1 MFVAGDNLIFQLESG
16 FGLMRVLA
24 VDEAQAET
32 IWHLTVF
39 EDFYP
44 DIETAERALEHL
56 DALQVRRAHL
66 ALSTYALEKTPAAK
80 LDNQPLRDEEAN
92 FRRTWE
98 VSGSP
103 VANRS
108 VLLMLGLR

>member
-1 MFVAGDNLIFQLESG
+1 MFTAGDNLVFQLESG

-24 VDEAQAET
+24 VDETDGET
-32 IWHLTVF
+32 IWHLSVF

-44 DIETAERALEHL
+44 DVETAERALA
-56 DALQVRRAHL
+56 DLQNLEVRRAHL
-66 ALSTYALEKTPAAK
+66 ALTTYALDKTPAAK

-98 VSGSP
+98 VSGAP